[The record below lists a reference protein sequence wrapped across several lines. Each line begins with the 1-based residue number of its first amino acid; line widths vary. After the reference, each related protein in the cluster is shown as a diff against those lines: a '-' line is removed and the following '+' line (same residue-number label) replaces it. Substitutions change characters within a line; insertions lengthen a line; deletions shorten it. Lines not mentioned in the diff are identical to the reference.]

1 MAIFL
6 AVFVVDIAITS
17 WLFTQLRSRLSIFQK
32 KLFYAIVFSWPFLL
46 IRLIYSAIGDFTEN
60 SRFTILEGD
69 PTIYL
74 CMDVLEEIVAVS
86 ICVAFGTSAVLQLKP
101 KKRGL
106 PGQAGT
112 DLMAGE
118 VAVGYGVRLRV
129 FGVLATRRFSS
140 ILSLDSKCVHPID
153 KGVSTELAL
162 SWKE

>member
-1 MAIFL
+1 
-6 AVFVVDIAITS
+6 
-17 WLFTQLRSRLSIFQK
+17 
-32 KLFYAIVFSWPFLL
+32 
-46 IRLIYSAIGDFTEN
+46 
-60 SRFTILEGD
+60 
-69 PTIYL
+69 
-74 CMDVLEEIVAVS
+74 MDVMEEIVAVS
-86 ICVAFGTSAVLQLKP
+86 ICVTSGISAVLQLKP
-101 KKRGL
+101 KQQCL

-162 SWKE
+162 SWKD